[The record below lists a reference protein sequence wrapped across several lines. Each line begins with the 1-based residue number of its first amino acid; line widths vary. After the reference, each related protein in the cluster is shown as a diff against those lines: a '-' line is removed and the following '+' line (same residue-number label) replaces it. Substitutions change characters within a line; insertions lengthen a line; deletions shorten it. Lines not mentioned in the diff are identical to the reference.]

1 MKKHKRLIIILSIV
15 AVVIAAIVVGL
26 IILRSNFMKAPV
38 YSVQQLF
45 AGGYDTNT
53 IDGTVYKS
61 DSVNYYLD
69 ADKKVK
75 EVFVKEGDSVK
86 KGTSLFK
93 YDTTIMEYE
102 IKEKEL
108 DIKMATINLDKA
120 KNTLEEIKNTPV
132 IVVPSE
138 EPPTDPPETEPPVE
152 TTAAPIPSTVPPAS
166 GTTNPGNPTEPT
178 QPPTEPTEPAP
189 EPTEEPTEEPQE
201 DDTVVKSFSSEA
213 EKQRAI
219 NDQQVAVN
227 TAQAEL
233 DAANVKLASLKKSLN
248 NATVVSSTEG
258 KITAVQDPEDLQND
272 KPFCSVSGKATMQ
285 IKAYLTEFAL
295 QDTKIGDVLLATD
308 YMSGNTGNAEIIK
321 IADFP
326 TANPAV
332 INMGNTNTSYYEMTA
347 VLDASDSFDAN
358 ASVSLKK
365 PLEQDDSLI
374 IPNVFVRKDSKGLS
388 YVFKNKDGKLTKQE
402 VTTASS
408 TTPGTVVI
416 TKGITSDDYIAFPYG
431 DRCKEGA
438 LTVETDPWAEHS
450 GLMGLFGG

>member
-108 DIKMATINLDKA
+108 DIKMATINLNKA

-138 EPPTDPPETEPPVE
+138 EPPTDPLETEPPVE
-152 TTAAPIPSTVPPAS
+152 TTAAE
-166 GTTNPGNPTEPT
+166 TNAAE
-178 QPPTEPTEPAP
+178 
-189 EPTEEPTEEPQE
+189 
-201 DDTVVKSFSSEA
+201 TVVKSFSSEA

-431 DRCKEGA
+431 RNLREGA
-438 LTVETDPWAEHS
+438 KTAVASSET
-450 GLMGLFGG
+450 LYNY